1 MAKKS
6 HKRKTKN
13 IGVSVSSKIAN
24 ELEQRAKSIDLS
36 TSAYCKVILSEW
48 IKSGKK
54 LHLDEE

>member
-1 MAKKS
+1 MPQ
-6 HKRKTKN
+6 KRKTKN
-13 IGVSVSSKIAN
+13 IGVSVNSEIAN

-36 TSAYCKVILSEW
+36 TSAYCKIILCEW